1 MNLSWTSDQVP
12 EENES
17 LCWWLDLV
25 LPLGREGV
33 TESKWGLCSLEA
45 RLLLP
50 SLPPQAAVLPLPW
63 ADLYLEVLTKFL
75 EHLYNHILERL
86 CLVNCLSPILEAETS
101 SLLFRAEYAGE
112 LGEKTEELVCSTAQ
126 DRQSGLGPRSLV
138 VLGMP
143 FPAWSFSFFLW
154 KTGLI
159 SSSSII

>member
-25 LPLGREGV
+25 LPLGREGIA
-33 TESKWGLCSLEA
+33 ESKWGLCSLEG

-50 SLPPQAAVLPLPW
+50 SLPPQAPVLPLPW
-63 ADLYLEVLTKFL
+63 AYLYLEVLTKFF
-75 EHLYNHILERL
+75 EHLYNHILELL
-86 CLVNCLSPILEAETS
+86 CLVNCFPPILEAETS
-101 SLLFRAEYAGE
+101 SLLFRAEYAGQ

-126 DRQSGLGPRSLV
+126 DRRSGLESRSLV

-143 FPAWSFSFFLW
+143 FSAWSFSFFLC
-154 KTGLI
+154 KAGLII
-159 SSSSII
+159 SSSIV